1 VALNVFLSR
10 KVRVLRL
17 IEDSLRAEGSLK
29 VGEVVPALQG
39 KDLNGQPVSFAY
51 DSRFPT
57 VIYVLSPT
65 CAWCK
70 RNEANVEALA
80 INVVGKYRFLAVSLS
95 SDGLRQYAESAHI
108 SFPLY
113 SDLQVSTL
121 SAYKFG
127 GTPQTIVV
135 SPEGKV
141 LKNWK
146 GAYIDEVKEEVESY
160 FAVRLPGIRET
171 T

>member
-1 VALNVFLSR
+1 MSVDMNVFLSR
-10 KVRVLRL
+10 KVRVLRV
-17 IEDSLRAEGSLK
+17 IEASLRAEGSLK

-51 DSRFPT
+51 DSRFAT

-65 CAWCK
+65 CTWCK
-70 RNEANVEALA
+70 RNEANAEALA
-80 INVVGKYRFLAVSLS
+80 INLVGKYRFLGVSLS
-95 SDGLRQYAESAHI
+95 SDGLSEYAQSAHI
-108 SFPLY
+108 SSPLY
-113 SDLQVSTL
+113 SDLQGNTL
-121 SAYKFG
+121 SAYKLG

-146 GAYIDEVKEEVESY
+146 GAYIDEGKEEVESY
-160 FAVRLPGIRET
+160 FGVR
-171 T
+171 